1 LPKDGSI
8 PPTSLHGQSG
18 DVRIKPSLGKRTS
31 NEICNCNARAAEDAV
46 KAAILDEKN
55 TVTTDQILHRL
66 EERLEMQEAFANT
79 KAR

>member
-31 NEICNCNARAAEDAV
+31 NEIYYCNARPCGRNFESLGFWDSSV
-46 KAAILDEKN
+46 ESDMI
-55 TVTTDQILHRL
+55 HRTPT
-66 EERLEMQEAFANT
+66 ESEAGADVD
-79 KAR
+79 KDG